1 MLWYYVLVD
10 RLYRENS
17 IKLGKGVILK
27 PTFEKVQ
34 RERERSRLN
43 KEDTFNLSI
52 VETCS
57 PNITWPVLR
66 QLFLKSMNFLNK

>member
-17 IKLGKGVILK
+17 TKLGTGVIFK

-34 RERERSRLN
+34 RERDRERDLGLKRRTLLTCLLRRHVRLRSRGQ
-43 KEDTFNLSI
+43 S
-52 VETCS
+52 
-57 PNITWPVLR
+57 
-66 QLFLKSMNFLNK
+66 